1 MTIIS
6 ELKNDVAVLQANLKQ
21 SHEDLHVEKEHYKW
35 ATTRVCK
42 KCLYLNTSCHQHT
55 RILPQ
60 PLVLTPKTIKT

>member
-1 MTIIS
+1 MSQVESLCLDHLMMFIS

-42 KCLYLNTSCHQHT
+42 SVC
-55 RILPQ
+55 I
-60 PLVLTPKTIKT
+60 

>member
-1 MTIIS
+1 MKLNLMMFIP

-42 KCLYLNTSCHQHT
+42 SVY
-55 RILPQ
+55 I
-60 PLVLTPKTIKT
+60 